1 MNKTRLALLQN
12 MPVFG
17 ALREDSLEFILD
29 HAKFTSVDEADFFF
43 REGEQGTSMFV
54 LEQGT
59 VLVLKAWEGRDY
71 ELARLG
77 VGDCFGEMSLIEA
90 CDRSASVRAEEACR
104 AIELSID
111 TMQELYQ
118 HDLEQFAIIQMNMSR
133 EVCRRLR
140 RADDELFEARM
151 RTEPVRGDFGRYAT

>member
-1 MNKTRLALLQN
+1 MNKSRLALLQN

-29 HAKFTSVDEADFFF
+29 HAQITEIDTDEFYF
-43 REGEQGTSMFV
+43 RENEQGTSMFV

-59 VLVLKAWEGRDY
+59 VVVLKVWEGRDY

-77 VGDCFGEMSLIEA
+77 VGDCFGEMALIEA
-90 CDRSASVRAEEACR
+90 CDRSASVKAQEPCR

-111 TMQELYQ
+111 TMQKLYQ
-118 HDLEQFAIIQMNMSR
+118 HDLEQFTIIQMNMGR
-133 EVCRRLR
+133 EVSRRLR
-140 RADDELFEARM
+140 KADERFFDAKMRAQVLSN
-151 RTEPVRGDFGRYAT
+151 TYSPYAI